1 MRSYAK
7 LWVPGFKNEFAAE
20 RKSVILWNMVYSGR
34 SWFARLTRRRALNSA
49 IQHLPSRQVLADG
62 RPITLGDRTIDVL
75 MALIE
80 ASGAVVSKDELLNR
94 V

>member
-1 MRSYAK
+1 
-7 LWVPGFKNEFAAE
+7 
-20 RKSVILWNMVYSGR
+20 
-34 SWFARLTRRRALNSA
+34 
-49 IQHLPSRQVLADG
+49 VLADG